1 MSDNIASKSHTMLLG
16 FQAQNVRSFRDRIDF
31 SLEAT
36 TMALPGVPR
45 GIPWRHE
52 GRNLMRVLPVAG
64 VFGANASGKSSL
76 LRVMDDMRRFV
87 RESFTNRHS
96 SERPLRYLRRPF
108 RLDRVSRDRPSV
120 YEVDLILDG
129 VRHEYGFEVDDSRV
143 VREWA
148 RRYPRGKAATI
159 FERTLNDLHM
169 ESRTAKARAMRE
181 LVREDALILSL
192 AHAAEYGELLPLYQ
206 WFSQNFRLC
215 DAANRD
221 ARSRYTAHLME
232 REDRRHQ
239 VLQLLQISDLGI
251 VDARRREPQEHEV
264 ELYRKVIRAISAV
277 NGAETPPDDPD
288 VVVPEAFAAVELSH
302 RGADGASIP
311 FDTGEESLGT
321 LVWLGLVG
329 PLVDALI
336 NGTVILV
343 DELEASLHPL
353 LVEQFVTIFQSP
365 ESNPNNAQLI
375 FNSHEARLLGNSELD
390 RIIGRDQAWFTEKLR
405 DGSTN
410 LYSLTDLNPRKSE
423 AIARRYLQGRYG
435 ATPIISPDEFTAL
448 TAVMA
453 TGEFEDA

>member
-1 MSDNIASKSHTMLLG
+1 MDGKIAPKAHTMLLG
-16 FQAQNVRSFRDRIDF
+16 FQAENVRSFRDRIDF
-31 SLEAT
+31 SMEAT

-45 GIPWRHE
+45 GIPWRQE

-87 RESFTNRHS
+87 RESFTSRRT
-96 SERPLRYLRRPF
+96 SERPLRYLRQPF
-108 RLDRVSRDRPSV
+108 LLDSGSKDRPSV

-129 VRHEYGFEVDDSRV
+129 IRHEYGFEVDDHRV
-143 VREWA
+143 IREWA

-159 FERTLNDLHM
+159 FERTPHDLRM
-169 ESRTAKARAMRE
+169 ESRSAKGRAVRE
-181 LVREDALILSL
+181 LVRDDALILSI
-192 AHAAEYGELLPLYQ
+192 AHAAEYAELLPLYQ

-215 DAANRD
+215 DAATRD
-221 ARSRYTAHLME
+221 SRSKYTAQLME
-232 REDRRHQ
+232 REDRRQQ
-239 VLQLLQISDLGI
+239 VLQLLQIADLGI
-251 VDARRREPQEHEV
+251 VDAHRREPPEHEV
-264 ELYRKVIRAISAV
+264 EFYRKVLRAIKTV
-277 NGAETPPDDPD
+277 DGAEVTDDHD
-288 VVVPEAFAAVELSH
+288 AVPEAFAGVELSH
-302 RGADGASIP
+302 RGVNGVGVP
-311 FDTGEESLGT
+311 FDSDDESLGT

-353 LVEQFVTIFQSP
+353 LVEQFVTIFQSR

-375 FNSHEARLLGNSELD
+375 FNSHEARLLGNSEFD
-390 RIIGRDQAWFTEKLR
+390 RIIGRDQAWFTEKIH

-435 ATPIISPDEFTAL
+435 ATPIISPDEFMTL
-448 TAVMA
+448 TSVLAADAM
-453 TGEFEDA
+453 EDA